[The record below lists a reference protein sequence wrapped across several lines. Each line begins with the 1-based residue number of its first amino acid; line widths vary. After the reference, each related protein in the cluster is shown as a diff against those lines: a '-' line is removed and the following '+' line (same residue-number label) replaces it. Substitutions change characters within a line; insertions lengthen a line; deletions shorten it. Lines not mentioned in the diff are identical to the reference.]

1 MTCCRH
7 TVDDHGPAGCCWC
20 ACRVTR
26 DEHPA
31 AAEVDALED
40 WRRLGGRLASWTT
53 SADWTTPPAD
63 TSRPA
68 PVAGEIVEATAEQ
81 EAWLTARIDRLKAQV
96 DRHYWTFTRCSR
108 VNPAAMTAAHQPLTF
123 AGRVQAR
130 IWRRRRLN
138 HRQELAA

>member
-1 MTCCRH
+1 VTCCRH
-7 TVDDHGPAGCCWC
+7 AVDDHSPAGCTWC

-53 SADWTTPPAD
+53 SAAWTTPPAD
-63 TSRPA
+63 TARPA

-81 EAWLTARIDRLKAQV
+81 EAWLAARIRRLKAEV
-96 DRHYWTFTRCSR
+96 DK
-108 VNPAAMTAAHQPLTF
+108 HQPLSF
-123 AGRVQAR
+123 AERVLRR
-130 IWRRRRLN
+130 IWRRRHRLN
-138 HRQELAA
+138 HRQERAA